1 MAGYE
6 KPSSGI
12 PKSDLAEDVRTSLG
26 KADTAI
32 QDVSSLVPKT
42 TTIAG
47 VDMQDNITKS
57 ELQEALNVEDNSQEN
72 VIETIKVNGTSQSVS
87 NKSVNISVPTNNNQ
101 LVNGEGFQKASDVN
115 NIISSLKG
123 TNNGLAE
130 LGNDGKVPSSQL
142 PSYVDDVLEY
152 NSYSAFPGTGETG
165 KIYVALD
172 TNKTYRWSGSAYV
185 EISESLALG
194 ETSSTAYRGDRGKIA
209 YSHATDSDRLTTAKT
224 SGLYKIATTGEGHI
238 KSATEVE
245 KSDLTSLGVEDESN
259 KKNYIDNTLTDDDY
273 VGGKAINNAFNDVKD
288 RLNVLERKVGRAY
301 SIIRKVN
308 DNSSS
313 LWEKADDNVGLVA
326 NARIGSNTKVQ
337 NDYEDRIYPWCD
349 IKDCNV
355 DSNGNPTH
363 FIGEAG
369 FTRQEEVYVYIP
381 RHWIRR
387 TKYTVEEEG
396 VTNTYEKVTT
406 YDYKAPR
413 SIEIAPYM
421 VGKYHTSKL
430 IIDGTEVH
438 VSKTGLEPLN
448 STTKATFRNKAR
460 AKGDKWSSL
469 DWHIFDLQYLYLVE
483 YADYNVDNTIGQGL
497 IYHDNKKA
505 LIAETSVNRII
516 IDTLP
521 TGFYVGKT
529 ISIGT
534 ADTNYS
540 IARSRTITAINDYS
554 DGTVTGKE
562 IIFDGEAVDIAVNN
576 VIWGSPEIGGSLDD
590 FGNSS
595 GCLINNQR
603 GAVIFHGIENL
614 WGNLWQH
621 IDGINIKDY
630 LVYLSTV
637 WSAYANDKFDGTYS
651 ALGYTNVTGENY
663 AKEMGFDTTCAED
676 DIKTLLGFPIL
687 LGGSSTT
694 YICDQYW
701 SNTGN
706 RIFYAGGSCHTH
718 GTAYGLFASNCR
730 NTSSNS
736 YWNHGSRLLIH
747 TSQ

>member
-12 PKSDLAEDVRTSLG
+12 PRSDLSDDVRASLTR
-26 KADTAI
+26 ADTAI

-72 VIETIKVNGTSQSVS
+72 IIETIKVNGTAQSVS
-87 NKSVNISVPTNNNQ
+87 NKSVDITVPTNNNQ

-142 PSYVDDVLEY
+142 PSYVDDVIECS
-152 NSYSAFPGTGETG
+152 SYSEFPATGETG

-172 TNKTYRWSGSAYV
+172 TNKTYRWGGSSYV

-209 YSHATDSDRLTTAKT
+209 YSHATDNNRLTTAKT
-224 SGLYKIATTGEGHI
+224 SGLYKIATTNEGHI

-245 KSDLTSLGVEDESN
+245 KTDLTSLGVEDESN

-288 RLNVLERKVGRAY
+288 RLNVLERKAGRAY

-308 DNSSS
+308 DNSSPS
-313 LWEKADDNVGLVA
+313 WTRADDAVGLVA
-326 NARIGSNTKVQ
+326 NARIGSLEAVQ
-337 NDYEDRIYPWCD
+337 NDFDNIYPWCD

-369 FTRQEEVYVYIP
+369 FTRLEEVYVYIP
-381 RHWIRR
+381 KHWIHREQ
-387 TKYTVEEEG
+387 YQVEEDG
-396 VTNTYEKVTT
+396 TTNTYDKITI
-406 YDYKAPR
+406 YDYNAPG

-421 VGKYHTSKL
+421 VGKYHTANNN
-430 IIDGTEVH
+430 GTH
-438 VSKTGLEPLN
+438 VSLSGLEPLN
-448 STTKATFRNKAR
+448 NTTKATFRTKAR
-460 AKGDKWSSL
+460 SKGDKWSLL
-469 DWHIFDLQYLYLVE
+469 DWHIFDLQYLCLVE
-483 YADYNVDNTIGQGL
+483 YATYNLDNIIGQGL
-497 IYHDNKKA
+497 IYNDNV
-505 LIAETSVNRII
+505 TSELEESNTNRFVCSSVPAGI
-516 IDTLP
+516 
-521 TGFYVGKT
+521 YVGKT

-534 ADTNYS
+534 GAGNYS
-540 IARSRTITAINDYS
+540 IARSRTVTEINDYD
-554 DGTVTGKE
+554 DGTITGKE
-562 IIFDGEAVDIAVNN
+562 LVFDGSAVNLTTSSKM
-576 VIWGSPEIGGSLDD
+576 WGSCQIGGSLDE
-590 FGNSS
+590 FGNTS
-595 GCLINNQR
+595 GCLGNNQR
-603 GAVIFHGIENL
+603 YAVTYRGIENL

-621 IDGINIKDY
+621 IDGICIKDY
-630 LVYLSTV
+630 YVYLSIDYAT
-637 WSAYANDKFDGTYS
+637 YANDKFTEPYS
-651 ALGYTNVTGENY
+651 VIGYKNATTSDSY
-663 AKEMGFDTTCAED
+663 IKEVGYDTTCEKD
-676 DIKTLLGFPIL
+676 DIKTLLAFPIL
-687 LGGSSTT
+687 TGGSSST
-694 YICDQYW
+694 YLCDEYW
-701 SNTGN
+701 SGTGN
-706 RIFYAGGSCHTH
+706 KIFCVGGSCYAY
-718 GTAYGLFASNCR
+718 GSRYGLFATRCN
-730 NTSSNS
+730 NASSYS
-736 YWNHGSRLLIH
+736 FWDIGSRLLIH

>member
-32 QDVSSLVPKT
+32 QDISSLVPKT

-115 NIISSLKG
+115 SIIASLKG
-123 TNNGLAE
+123 ANNGLAE

-152 NSYSAFPGTGETG
+152 DSYSAFPVTGETG

-194 ETSSTAYRGDRGKIA
+194 ETSSTAYRGDRGKTA
-209 YSHATDSDRLTTAKT
+209 YSHATESDRLTTAKT

-259 KKNYIDNTLTDDDY
+259 KKNYIDDTLTDDDY

-301 SIIRKVN
+301 SVVRKIT

-313 LWEKADDNVGLVA
+313 AWTRADNAVGLVA
-326 NARIGSNTKVQ
+326 NAKVATAEAVQ
-337 NDYEDRIYPWCD
+337 NDFDNIYPWCD

-355 DSNGNPTH
+355 DSNGVPTH
-363 FIGEAG
+363 FIGETG
-369 FTRQEEVYVYIP
+369 FSREEEVYVRIP
-381 RHWIRR
+381 KHWIHREQ
-387 TKYTVEEEG
+387 YEVEEDNT
-396 VTNTYEKVTT
+396 TNKYEKITI
-406 YDYKAPR
+406 YDYNAPN
-413 SIEIAPYM
+413 SQEIAEYL
-421 VGKYHTSKL
+421 VGKYHTSQVT
-430 IIDGTEVH
+430 IDGVATH
-438 VSKTGLEPLN
+438 VSMSGTEPLN
-448 STTKATFRNKAR
+448 NTTKGTFRTKAK
-460 AKGDKWSSL
+460 AKGSKWSLL
-469 DWHIFDLQYLYLVE
+469 DWHYWDLCYLYLVE
-483 YADYNVDNTIGQGL
+483 YADYNSETKLGHGFINSS
-497 IYHDNKKA
+497 
-505 LIAETSVNRII
+505 IATSLLEENSTNRIVI
-516 IDTLP
+516 SSLP
-521 TGFYVGKT
+521 DGLYVGKT

-534 ADTNYS
+534 DRGNYS
-540 IARSRTITAINDYS
+540 IARSRTITTINDF
-554 DGTVTGKE
+554 DNGTITGKE
-562 IIFDGEAVDIAVNN
+562 IIFDGEAVNLTTSSK
-576 VIWGSPEIGGSLDD
+576 IWGSPQISGSLDS
-590 FGNSS
+590 FGNTS
-595 GCLINNQR
+595 GCLVSDMYH
-603 GAVIFHGIENL
+603 AVTYRGIENIF
-614 WGNLWQH
+614 GHLWQH
-621 IDGINIKDY
+621 IDGINIKDCVTY
-630 LVYLSTV
+630 VCYDRTK
-637 WSAYANDKFDGTYS
+637 YANDKFDNGYV
-651 ALGYTNVTGENY
+651 ALGYTNASSSDKYIKEVGYDNSHQLVAMPTVVGGTGASDSTYLCDNY
-663 AKEMGFDTTCAED
+663 WC
-676 DIKTLLGFPIL
+676 
-687 LGGSSTT
+687 S
-694 YICDQYW
+694 
-701 SNTGN
+701 TGN
-706 RIFYAGGSCHTH
+706 RILFVGGSASTGGSKC
-718 GTAYGLFASNCR
+718 GLFASNCYY
-730 NTSSNS
+730 NSSHS
-736 YWNHGSRLLIH
+736 YWNFGARLLIH
-747 TSQ
+747 TS